1 VLSNHFAKKI
11 VKGML
16 DHVVLEALTESPKHG
31 YELIKLVR
39 KKYRVYFGPS
49 TMYPLLNK
57 LEDEGFLKSSWNF
70 SGARPQK
77 QYSLTPKG
85 YAELNLQRRDI
96 EMILVAREHEKR
108 GD

>member
-1 VLSNHFAKKI
+1 MSNHFAKKI

-16 DHVVLEALTESPKHG
+16 DHVILEACEEKPHHG

-39 KKYRVYFGPS
+39 KKYHVYFGPS
-49 TMYPLLNK
+49 TMYPMLNK

-70 SGARPQK
+70 SGERPQK
-77 QYSLTPKG
+77 QYSLTAKG
-85 YAELNLQRRDI
+85 HAELTLQRRDI
-96 EMILVAREHEKR
+96 EMILVVREHEKR

>member
-1 VLSNHFAKKI
+1 MSNHFAKKI

-16 DHVVLEALTESPKHG
+16 DHVILEACEEKPCHG

-49 TMYPLLNK
+49 TMYPLLNQ
-57 LEDEGFLKSSWNF
+57 LEELGFIKSAWNF
-70 SGARPQK
+70 GNGRPQK
-77 QYSLTPKG
+77 QYSLTAKG
-85 YAELNLQRRDI
+85 YAELTLQRRDI
-96 EMILVAREHEKR
+96 EMIFVAVKHEHQ

>member
-1 VLSNHFAKKI
+1 MSNHFAKKI

-16 DHVVLEALTESPKHG
+16 DHVILEACEEKPCHG

-39 KKYRVYFGPS
+39 KKYHVYFGPS

-70 SGARPQK
+70 SGERPQK
-77 QYSLTPKG
+77 QYSLTQKG
-85 YAELNLQRRDI
+85 FAELTLQRRDI
-96 EMILVAREHEKR
+96 EVILATIEHERR

>member
-1 VLSNHFAKKI
+1 MSNHFAKKI

-16 DHVVLEALTESPKHG
+16 DHVILKALTESPKHG

-49 TMYPLLNK
+49 TMYPLLNQ
-57 LEDEGFLKSSWNF
+57 LEELGFIKSAWNF
-70 SGARPQK
+70 GNGRPQK
-77 QYSLTPKG
+77 QYSLTAKG
-85 YAELNLQRRDI
+85 YAELTLQRRDI
-96 EMILVAREHEKR
+96 EVILAMMEHERR

>member
-1 VLSNHFAKKI
+1 MSNHFAKKI

-16 DHVVLEALTESPKHG
+16 DHVILEACEEKPCHG

-39 KKYRVYFGPS
+39 KKYHVYFGPS
-49 TMYPLLNK
+49 TMYPMLNK

-77 QYSLTPKG
+77 QYSLTAKG
-85 YAELNLQRRDI
+85 YAELTLQRRDI
-96 EMILVAREHEKR
+96 EVILVTIEHERR

>member
-1 VLSNHFAKKI
+1 MSNHFAKKI

-16 DHVVLEALTESPKHG
+16 DHVILEACEEKPCHG

-39 KKYRVYFGPS
+39 KKYHVYFGPS
-49 TMYPLLNK
+49 TMYPVLNK

>member
-1 VLSNHFAKKI
+1 MSNHFAKKI

-16 DHVVLEALTESPKHG
+16 DHVILEALTEHPCHG
-31 YELIKLVR
+31 YGLIQLVR

-49 TMYPLLNK
+49 TMYPLLNQ
-57 LEDEGFLKSSWNF
+57 LEELGFIKSAWSLN
-70 SGARPQK
+70 GGRPQK

-85 YAELNLQRRDI
+85 FAELTLQRRDI
-96 EMILVAREHEKR
+96 EMILVVREHEKR

>member
-1 VLSNHFAKKI
+1 MSNHFAKKI

-16 DHVVLEALTESPKHG
+16 DYVILEACEEKPYHG

-39 KKYRVYFGPS
+39 KKYHVYFGPS
-49 TMYPLLNK
+49 TMYPMLNK

-70 SGARPQK
+70 SGERPQK

-96 EMILVAREHEKR
+96 EVIFTIMEYERR